1 MRHSPL
7 LPYRLHRLKSFL
19 DLLVMSLIRWEP
31 LRDIE
36 DMLGRYGR
44 SMGLPLARGMEPFNN
59 GEWCPR
65 VDISEKDSSYT
76 IRAELPG
83 VKREDVK
90 VTLQNGVLTLEG
102 QRRHEEEEHG
112 RRFHRIERSYGSF
125 VRSFTLP
132 EAVDADHLSAHFHE
146 GMLDIELPRIAQ
158 PETPVVEV
166 PVS

>member
-1 MRHSPL
+1 MLTTRCFIPFCLQSIAA
-7 LPYRLHRLKSFL
+7 
-19 DLLVMSLIRWEP
+19 SLI
-31 LRDIE
+31 
-36 DMLGRYGR
+36 
-44 SMGLPLARGMEPFNN
+44 SA
-59 GEWCPR
+59 
-65 VDISEKDSSYT
+65 
-76 IRAELPG
+76 
-83 VKREDVK
+83 
-90 VTLQNGVLTLEG
+90 GVLTLEG

>member
-1 MRHSPL
+1 
-7 LPYRLHRLKSFL
+7 
-19 DLLVMSLIRWEP
+19 MSLIRWEP

-90 VTLQNGVLTLEG
+90 VTLLNGVLTLEG